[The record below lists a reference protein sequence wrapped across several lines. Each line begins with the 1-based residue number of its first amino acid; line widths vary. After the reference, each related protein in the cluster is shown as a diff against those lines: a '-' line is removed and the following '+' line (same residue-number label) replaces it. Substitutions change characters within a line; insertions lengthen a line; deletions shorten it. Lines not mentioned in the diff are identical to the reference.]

1 MSIRPSDGH
10 EQSIQHILEHNLASP
25 EEGVNFLV
33 FTDASV
39 SSEGVVG
46 AGWVICRPTG
56 AIVCEG
62 SRVFSLSS
70 TSDIQEAEA
79 LAVKSA
85 VRQLKAMDWFGS
97 DVKFYCDNK
106 SLVKSFE
113 RETKMW
119 DLGVFDDLRE
129 FLSAKMIEWV
139 RRDYN
144 RVADELSKNAR
155 KTAESVVSG

>member
-10 EQSIQHILEHNLASP
+10 EQSIQHILEHNLSSP
-25 EEGVNFLV
+25 GDDVEFLV

-39 SSEGVVG
+39 SSDGVVG
-46 AGWVICRPTG
+46 AGWVICRPDG
-56 AIVCEG
+56 KIVCES
-62 SRVFSLSS
+62 SRVFALPS

-85 VRQLKAMDWFGS
+85 IGQLKAMDWFDSG
-97 DVKFYCDNK
+97 VRFYCDNE
-106 SLVKSFE
+106 SLVESFK
-113 RETKMW
+113 RETKVW
-119 DLGVFDDLRE
+119 ELTVFEEIKDFVSDT
-129 FLSAKMIEWV
+129 MIQWV

-155 KTAESVVSG
+155 KAAEGAFSG